1 MLKKSALVV
10 AIGTLCS
17 LSFLSAGIVS
27 AQSACI
33 NISHDLQLEARDT
46 TTDGDVSRLQKFL
59 SQQDPLIYPEK
70 KVDGYYGPATRLAV
84 YRWQK
89 ANNVKASVLGSVDS
103 VTRSALS
110 NCRRSGLVYRATY
123 STVRTTNTSVSYS
136 SNGCPIFS
144 RSLSRG
150 VSGSDVQALQSFLV
164 SRNLLSADS
173 VSGYFGPLT
182 ERAVQNWQSS
192 AGIVSSG
199 NASTGF
205 GVLGPRTRAAL
216 SQNCSTNT
224 TSVASAQ
231 ETAPRSSVS
240 CTNVKPASCGAGY
253 VPGGT
258 CNLVCV
264 LDNTPPPQWVLDM
277 LQNPSSQTQQT
288 TAQNSNTQTQTQTQQ
303 NSSSQTQTTQNTQTQ
318 TSGPLATIS
327 ASGVSGVP
335 FAVLF
340 SGTYNANGACDGAQF
355 DLGYGDESSET
366 FDSTCARSTYST
378 THTYSDPGEYNVYL
392 DKVTGTGDQQTFSTQ
407 AELLITIS
415 PTGGVTVQQI
425 SSPSASAA
433 QKNLAAAFT
442 ALEYAFSWLTSYLNR

>member
-1 MLKKSALVV
+1 MLKKSVV
-10 AIGTLCS
+10 AAAIGTLCA
-17 LSFLSAGIVS
+17 LSSLSAGIAS

-33 NISHDLQLEARDT
+33 NISHDLLLETRDT
-46 TTDGDVSRLQKFL
+46 TTDGDVSKLQKFL

-89 ANNVKASVLGSVDS
+89 ANNVKASVLGNVDS
-103 VTRSALS
+103 ATRSALA

-144 RSLSRG
+144 RTLSRG
-150 VSGSDVQALQSFLV
+150 ASGSDVQALQSFLV

-173 VSGYFGPLT
+173 VSGYFGPMT
-182 ERAVQNWQSS
+182 EQAVQNWQSS
-192 AGIVSSG
+192 AGIISSG

-205 GVLGPRTRAAL
+205 GVLGPRTRTTL
-216 SQNCSTNT
+216 SQNCSSNS
-224 TSVASAQ
+224 TSVATAQ
-231 ETAPRSSVS
+231 ETAPKPSVN

-264 LDNTPPPQWVLDM
+264 LDNTPPPQWVIDM
-277 LQNPSSQTQQT
+277 LQNAPSQTQQT

-303 NSSSQTQTTQNTQTQ
+303 NSSSQTQTTQTQ
-318 TSGPLATIS
+318 TSGALATIS

-335 FAVLF
+335 FTVLF
-340 SGTYNANGACDGAQF
+340 SGSYNTNNACDGAQF

-366 FDSTCARSTYST
+366 FDSTCTRSTYST

-392 DKVTGTGDQQTFSTQ
+392 DKVTGTGDEQTFSTQ

-415 PTGGVTVQQI
+415 SSGGVTVQQI